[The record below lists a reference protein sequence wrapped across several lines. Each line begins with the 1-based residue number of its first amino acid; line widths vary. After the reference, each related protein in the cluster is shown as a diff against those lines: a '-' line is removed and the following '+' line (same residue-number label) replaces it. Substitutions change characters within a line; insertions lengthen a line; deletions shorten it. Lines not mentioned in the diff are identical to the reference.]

1 MPLTLTYKT
10 TGPATEPVTTA
21 EAKSHA
27 QVTASGDDT
36 LIDSYV
42 KAARLWAEAF
52 TKRQLITA
60 VWELRGDSFAA
71 LRDIGRLWGGDGRD
85 IIVPRPPLAVVNSI
99 AYTDSNGD
107 AQTWSSSLYQT
118 DLKSEPGRIK
128 PIEGESFPSTQ
139 AATYNTVVVDF
150 DAGYGA
156 ASAVPENFKDA
167 IRMIVAQ
174 WYEIR
179 LPVSK
184 MNLADV
190 PNAARSLLMQ
200 DRVFCM

>member
-27 QVTASGDDT
+27 QVTASGDDD

-71 LRDIGRLWGGDGRD
+71 LRDIGRLWGGDGSG
-85 IIVPRPPLAVVNSI
+85 IIVPRPPFAVLNSI

-107 AQTWSSSLYQT
+107 AQTWASSKYQA
-118 DLKSEPGRIK
+118 DLKSAPGRIK

-139 AATYNTVVVDF
+139 AGTYNAVTVDF

-184 MNLADV
+184 MNLTDV

>member
-1 MPLTLTYKT
+1 MRLTLTYKT

-21 EAKSHA
+21 EAKDHA
-27 QVTASGDDT
+27 VVTASGDDD

-42 KAARLWAEAF
+42 KAARLWVEAF

-60 VWELRGDSFAA
+60 VWELRLDGFP
-71 LRDIGRLWGGDGRD
+71 LRE
-85 IIVPRPPLAVVNSI
+85 IIVPRPPFKVLNSI

-107 AQTWSSSLYQT
+107 AQTWASSKYQA

-139 AATYNTVVVDF
+139 ASTYNTVTVDF

-156 ASAVPENFKDA
+156 ASTVPERFKLA

-174 WYEIR
+174 WYQIR

-184 MNLADV
+184 MNLTDV
-190 PNAARSLLMQ
+190 PNAVRSLLMQ